1 LSTFKGLALTE
12 LKREVD
18 AMVLIC
24 CAFWLLLALVILKA
38 SRPQI
43 LMQDDLQATTNVPM
57 ERSIA
62 TG

>member
-1 LSTFKGLALTE
+1 
-12 LKREVD
+12 
-18 AMVLIC
+18 MVLIC